1 MNIAEMH
8 VWFRQYAQQMGMQ
21 NVRAILPE
29 QIDVLINTAISD
41 IVNQLVRENVGLV
54 NDRVITDNVKL
65 NQVNVLRTLYK
76 VAVIEMSPALAA
88 NRAFTFSAADRQT
101 GKMTTTT
108 NAKNII
114 PDYLYLVDFSLNYK
128 QVSNNLGYVGSNST
142 VFSIKTANSAA
153 SGTNN
158 FLFSNIPGDSKITLE
173 VYNPALTTPGFEMV
187 EFELSGGSLKSVEDN
202 TDILYVVK
210 EDGSENEVTPYFILL
225 KASDSTFGTK
235 VNPVT
240 TTTTS
245 YIQPSFDAD
254 ALETNYFPVRIIQD
268 AYLADTLNDFV
279 LKNRL
284 RTPII
289 VTYNNG
295 VGVNFEKNFDIY
307 IDKFNQI
314 SNGGNTR
321 YVLPY
326 GLIPYNLR
334 MSYIAP
340 PAQVKYVEDL
350 TGSSGSNVDCDLPE
364 SIHIDILKHAVDL
377 YNTSINGGLY
387 SVQQNNQAQQREIAR
402 NEARPA
408 NEGYQN

>member
-1 MNIAEMH
+1 MH

-142 VFSIKTANSAA
+142 VFSIKTANAA
-153 SGTNN
+153 ADGTNN
-158 FLFSNIPGDSKITLE
+158 LLFSNIPGDSKITLE

-187 EFELSGGSLKSVEDN
+187 EFELSGGSLKSVEDD

-210 EDGSENEVTPYFILL
+210 EDGSENETTPYFILL
-225 KASDSTFGTK
+225 KDSDSTFGTK
-235 VNPVT
+235 INPVT

-284 RTPII
+284 RTPVI

-321 YVLPY
+321 YVLHY
-326 GLIPYNLR
+326 GLIPYTLR

-340 PAQVKYVEDL
+340 PAKVKYVEDL
-350 TGSSGSNVDCDLPE
+350 TGNSGSNVDCDLPE

-402 NEARPA
+402 NEACPA